1 MMAYRYCELST
12 GESRQTMTNAFLDVN
27 RGSVIR
33 GRERRYVVLLA
44 LAVRGDP
51 AKGAS
56 TNAGRASANLA
67 ISMTIGGAECLFR
80 GSSRRH
86 STHNELAATSKPRTL
101 RSLAVSLNCK
111 LCGLRVDCGT
121 YVFSSAKP

>member
-1 MMAYRYCELST
+1 M
-12 GESRQTMTNAFLDVN
+12 
-27 RGSVIR
+27 
-33 GRERRYVVLLA
+33 VLLA

-86 STHNELAATSKPRTL
+86 SLTTSSQRRANLARCVL
-101 RSLAVSLNCK
+101 WLFL
-111 LCGLRVDCGT
+111 
-121 YVFSSAKP
+121 